1 MKRIRILFL
10 CVAMLLSA
18 ACLPTPEQAYV
29 VSKADNVLEQKL
41 NAIPKPLED
50 TVSVQTNESPAEM
63 QSVTETT
70 AAPIQAQFFPDRR
83 DEDAE
88 HIREYVTLAIHA
100 DVESKPD
107 GLYPVYRTRAVSFTE
122 AQVIALAE
130 QLLGKPKERE
140 LVNTPTKSEWGEY
153 LKAYLDEVAA
163 WEAWV
168 QAGKPNDGV
177 DRDETGYTPE
187 DIERE
192 TAWYMEQ
199 IRNAPD
205 SLDTIAVSDY
215 SGYHLG
221 DSARYT
227 LEDGGVAQISTAS
240 FGKEQPY
247 NVLSISKGCKNVP
260 NLYKQSQ
267 YESDKPIK
275 ESQTQKAVKAWVQP
289 TLTRAD
295 AEAIVY
301 REIERLGFSGFSI
314 AYGQPTNLYDSTETS
329 ATRVASGWSFTLRR
343 DYDGYP
349 LIDRFNFESSSLLE
363 FGDGDGYLYNKRI
376 DTESVTVFVDETGL
390 WYFGYSSPKE
400 IVGKQTANVELLPFE
415 EIVRI
420 VKTTLNA
427 CYPSYRFQGSD
438 NRAFDLEVYR
448 MVLTPY
454 TLRARDSEDYY
465 EVPCWVV
472 FFDGWHQTASAEQRE
487 ANRIDPNL
495 TVETILINA
504 VDGTVVHE
512 KAGY

>member
-1 MKRIRILFL
+1 MKRTILFCL
-10 CVAMLLSA
+10 MFLLVTSM
-18 ACLPTPEQAYV
+18 ACLPTPEQEYV

-41 NAIPKPLED
+41 NAAPKPMED
-50 TVSVQTNESPAEM
+50 TVFAQTEEKPGQA
-63 QSVTETT
+63 QSIPEKT
-70 AAPIQAQFFPDRR
+70 AAPVQTQFFPERW

-88 HIREYVTLAIHA
+88 QIREYVTLAIHA
-100 DVESKPD
+100 DVEAKPD
-107 GLYPVYRTRAVSFTE
+107 GLYPVYKTRSVSFTE

-130 QLLGKPKERE
+130 KLLGRPKERE
-140 LVNTPTKSEWGEY
+140 LVNTLTKSEWGEY

-168 QAGKPNDGV
+168 QAGKPKDGV
-177 DRDETGYTPE
+177 DRDETGYSPE
-187 DIERE
+187 DVERE

-205 SLDTIAVSDY
+205 KLDKTSVSDY

-221 DSARYT
+221 DCARYT
-227 LEDGGVAQISTAS
+227 LEDGSAALVSTAS

-247 NVLSISKGCKNVP
+247 NVLSISKGCKNAA

-267 YESDKPIK
+267 YEGDRQIK
-275 ESQTQKAVKAWVQP
+275 ESLTQKAVRAWVQP
-289 TLTRAD
+289 TLERAD

-301 REIERLGFSGFSI
+301 REIERLGLSGFSI
-314 AYGQPTNLYDSTETS
+314 AYGQPTNLYDSTETDVK
-329 ATRVASGWSFTLRR
+329 RVASGWSFTLRR

-349 LIDRFNFESSSLLE
+349 LVDRFNYESSSHLE
-363 FGDGDGYLYNKRI
+363 FGDGDGYLYNKPI
-376 DTESVTVFVDETGL
+376 DKESVTVFVDETGL
-390 WYFGYSSPKE
+390 WYFGYGSPKE

-420 VKTTLNA
+420 VKNTLNV
-427 CYPSYRFQGSD
+427 CYPSYRFQGGD
-438 NRAFDLEVYR
+438 NRSFDLEVYR

-454 TLRARDSEDYY
+454 TLRIRDAEDYY

-487 ANRIDPNL
+487 ANRDDPNL
-495 TVETILINA
+495 TAETIVINA
-504 VDGTVVHE
+504 VDGTVVHQR
-512 KAGY
+512 AGY

>member
-1 MKRIRILFL
+1 MKRLIPFCLS
-10 CVAMLLSA
+10 LLLLASA
-18 ACLPTPEQAYV
+18 ACLPTPTEEYV

-41 NAIPKPLED
+41 NATPKPMED
-50 TVSVQTNESPAEM
+50 TVEQQANDSTAKA
-63 QSVTETT
+63 QSVPETT
-70 AAPIQAQFFPDRR
+70 AAPVQTQVFPARW

-88 HIREYVTLAIHA
+88 QIREYVTLAIHA
-100 DVESKPD
+100 DVEAKAD
-107 GLYPVYRTRAVSFTE
+107 GLYPVYRTRAASFTE
-122 AQVIALAE
+122 AQVIGLAE
-130 QLLGKPKERE
+130 KLLGKPKERE
-140 LVNTPTKSEWGEY
+140 LVNTLTKSEWGEY

-168 QAGKPNDGV
+168 EAGKPNDGV
-177 DRDETGYTPE
+177 DRDETGYDPE
-187 DIERE
+187 DVERE
-192 TAWYMEQ
+192 TTWYMEQ

-205 SLDTIAVSDY
+205 KLDRVAVSDY

-221 DSARYT
+221 DGVRYT

-247 NVLSISKGCKNVP
+247 NVLSISKGCKNAP

-267 YESDKPIK
+267 YEGDRQIK
-275 ESQTQKAVKAWVQP
+275 ESLTQKAVKAWVQP
-289 TLTRAD
+289 TLERAD

-329 ATRVASGWSFTLRR
+329 VTRVASGWSFTLRR

-349 LIDRFNFESSSLLE
+349 LVDKFNYESSSLLE
-363 FGDGDGYLYNKRI
+363 FGDSDGFAYNKPVGR
-376 DTESVTVFVDETGL
+376 ESITVFVDETGL
-390 WYFGYSSPKE
+390 WFFGYSNPKE
-400 IVGKQTANVELLPFE
+400 IVGKQGANVELLPLS

-420 VKTTLNA
+420 VKNTLNA
-427 CYPSYRFQGSD
+427 CYPTYRYQGSD
-438 NRAFDLEVYR
+438 QWSSDLEVYR

-454 TLRARDSEDYY
+454 TLRVRDAEDYY

-472 FFDGWHQTASAEQRE
+472 FFDGWHKTTPENREMNRNNPNLSAE
-487 ANRIDPNL
+487 NL
-495 TVETILINA
+495 IINA
-504 VDGTVVHE
+504 VDGTVVHH

>member
-1 MKRIRILFL
+1 MKRMILF
-10 CVAMLLSA
+10 CLSA
-18 ACLPTPEQAYV
+18 LLFASVACLPTPEEAYV

-41 NAIPKPLED
+41 NAAPMED
-50 TVSVQTNESPAEM
+50 TVSAKTNDAPGQAKPVPEK
-63 QSVTETT
+63 T
-70 AAPIQAQFFPDRR
+70 AAPVQTQFFPEHW

-88 HIREYVTLAIHA
+88 NIREHVTLAIHA
-100 DVESKPD
+100 DVEAKAD
-107 GLYPVYRTRAVSFTE
+107 GLYPVYRTRAASFTE
-122 AQVIALAE
+122 AQVIGLAE
-130 QLLGKPKERE
+130 KLLGKPKERE
-140 LVNTPTKSEWGEY
+140 LVNTLTKSEWGEY

-177 DRDETGYTPE
+177 DRDETGYSPE
-187 DIERE
+187 DVERE
-192 TAWYMEQ
+192 TTWYMEQ

-205 SLDTIAVSDY
+205 KLDRVAVSDY

-221 DSARYT
+221 DGARYT

-247 NVLSISKGCKNVP
+247 NVLSISKGCKNAP

-267 YESDKPIK
+267 YESDNQIK
-275 ESQTQKAVKAWVQP
+275 ESLTQKAVKAWVQP
-289 TLTRAD
+289 TLERAD

-329 ATRVASGWSFTLRR
+329 VTRVASGWSFTLRR

-349 LIDRFNFESSSLLE
+349 LVDRFNYESSSLLE
-363 FGDGDGYLYNKRI
+363 FGDSDGFAYNKPVGS
-376 DTESVTVFVDETGL
+376 ESITVFVDETGL
-390 WYFGYSSPKE
+390 WFFGYSNPKE
-400 IVGKQTANVELLPFE
+400 IVGKQGANVELLPLS

-420 VKTTLNA
+420 VKNTLNA
-427 CYPSYRFQGSD
+427 CYPTYRYQGSD
-438 NRAFDLEVYR
+438 QWSFDLEVYR

-454 TLRARDSEDYY
+454 TLRVRDAEDYY

-472 FFDGWHQTASAEQRE
+472 FFDGWHMTTPENREKNRNNPNLSAE
-487 ANRIDPNL
+487 NL
-495 TVETILINA
+495 IINA
-504 VDGTVVHE
+504 VDGTVVHH